1 MWDSYTICLCS
12 CWIVHCVLS
21 LISVLGF
28 DTYVFTWQNVFV
40 TLNYSASLPKLHGP
54 FIWFMASVFTGCV
67 KGLHIVLFCI
77 VSIFLH
83 LVILLNPKFWAEFT
97 AGCKCKSNWEYQ
109 LFAEAIN
116 GLLQCLILILVKYC
130 ACRCQQAAFYRPYWN
145 RHYLMNF
152 LMIAGNST
160 IVKSSIVILLLLM
173 WLELACMKVCLDIA
187 FLN

>member
-1 MWDSYTICLCS
+1 MWDSYTICPCS
-12 CWIVHCVLS
+12 WWLVHCLLS

-40 TLNYSASLPKLHGP
+40 TLNYSASLPKLHRP
-54 FIWFMASVFTGCV
+54 FIWFMASGFTGCV
-67 KGLHIVLFCI
+67 KGVCIVLYCFNFFTFSYI
-77 VSIFLH
+77 
-83 LVILLNPKFWAEFT
+83 LNPKFWAEFT
-97 AGCKCKSNWEYQ
+97 VGCKCKSNWEYQ
-109 LFAEAIN
+109 LFAVAIN

-130 ACRCQQAAFYRPYWN
+130 ACRCQQAAFYRPYGN

-152 LMIAGNST
+152 LIIACNST